1 MDKQAKWYALFVV
14 QGKEFYIKERL
25 DNLISL
31 QELRN
36 VDEVLLPT
44 IKEISEVRRKK
55 IVRNITVYPSYL
67 FVHGI
72 LNGDAQQT
80 ITGVAYTIKFL
91 GELHPYPIPEDEMQI
106 VRAVSGENV
115 VRSAFTFKI
124 GDMIEILGG
133 HCKGLAGRIIDIHDI
148 NTLKVEIQI
157 FNRTIGT
164 TVKLEDA
171 KVA

>member
-1 MDKQAKWYALFVV
+1 MEDKWYALFVV

-25 DNLISL
+25 DALIHL

-36 VDEVLLPT
+36 IKEILLPT
-44 IKEISEVRRKK
+44 VKEISEVRRKK
-55 IVRNITVYPSYL
+55 TVKSITVYPSYL
-67 FVHGI
+67 FVRGR
-72 LNGDAQQT
+72 LNGEAQQI
-80 ITGVAYTIKFL
+80 ITGIAYTIKFL
-91 GELHPYPIPEDEMQI
+91 GDVHPYPIPEDEMQI
-106 VRAVSGENV
+106 VRAVSGENI

>member
-1 MDKQAKWYALFVV
+1 MDKQGQWFALFVV

-25 DNLISL
+25 DALIQA
-31 QELRN
+31 QELKN
-36 VDEVLLPT
+36 VDEILLPT
-44 IKEISEVRRKK
+44 VKEISDVRRKK
-55 IVRNITVYPSYL
+55 IVKNITVYPSYL

-72 LNGDAQQT
+72 LNGEAQQK

-91 GELHPYPIPEDEMQI
+91 GELHPYPIPEDEMQV
-106 VRAVSGENV
+106 VRIVSGENV

-133 HCKGLAGRIIDIHDI
+133 HCKGLSGRIIDIHDI

-157 FNRTIGT
+157 FNRTIST
-164 TVKLEDA
+164 VVKLEDA